1 VSKKFHWF
9 PFYYLDWLSDS
20 EVAMMT
26 YAEKGLFID
35 MLSRCFNEGGLP
47 ADEKKLVRLFKC
59 DADDLKECVKMFY
72 EKDEKLFN
80 KKLDSIHKDQG
91 KISRDK
97 SKAGKAS
104 AKAREAK
111 RLMKS
116 TGVEQVLNPVATEA
130 QQNPT
135 STEEKSTEEQK
146 DIKDSLSEQSSD
158 VADWLKEADPFYL
171 NLCEWFYNNLKSLN
185 QVKSNINWKTKAW
198 YEGFRLLL
206 TRDGIDYEK
215 EFKPVINYYL
225 KNFGIDYCPIAL
237 APSTVRT
244 KWVQLRNFYKNNNKK
259 PMGSARP

>member
-1 VSKKFHWF
+1 MSKKFHWF

-26 YAEKGLFID
+26 YSEKGLFID

-59 DADDLKECVKMFY
+59 DADDLQECVKMFY
-72 EKDEKLFN
+72 KKDEKLFN

-91 KISRDK
+91 KISKDK

-116 TGVEQVLNPVATEA
+116 TGVEQVLNPVATEV

-135 STEEKSTEEQK
+135 RREEESREEQSTIKALEVRANEFKELIKSNWERMGGESYLSRAEINKFFSYWIEKS
-146 DIKDSLSEQSSD
+146 
-158 VADWLKEADPFYL
+158 LKGKKMRFEMAKNQPFDMGRRL
-171 NLCEWFYNNLKSLN
+171 GT
-185 QVKSNINWKTKAW
+185 WK
-198 YEGFRLLL
+198 G
-206 TRDGIDYEK
+206 
-215 EFKPVINYYL
+215 
-225 KNFGIDYCPIAL
+225 
-237 APSTVRT
+237 
-244 KWVQLRNFYKNNNKK
+244 NNNNGA
-259 PMGSARP
+259 MAGDIRP